1 MKLLLMPAVEVED
14 VAIQSGEGESE
25 NERGGD
31 KTCVCVGVGGV
42 GSRGGGGGGGDGF
55 VEDGLVGCEVKVDGG
70 SHLLGSSPADNAYM
84 CYC

>member
-31 KTCVCVGVGGV
+31 KTCVCVGV
-42 GSRGGGGGGGDGF
+42 
-55 VEDGLVGCEVKVDGG
+55 
-70 SHLLGSSPADNAYM
+70 
-84 CYC
+84 